1 MSVHRSLARFYGSFR
16 EITGSAHVGAAHEW
30 GNLALMTSADITV
43 LPTDEVCRLLGIE
56 ERRLKQLIRDRVLI
70 EARGDDGVRGVPQEV
85 LVKGANGW
93 EPLPFLQGTLTLL
106 ADDGFTA
113 EESLAWLY
121 AEQDELG
128 ERPIDALT
136 SGRHHRVN
144 RIASTIAF

>member
-1 MSVHRSLARFYGSFR
+1 MS
-16 EITGSAHVGAAHEW
+16 VGAAHEW

-113 EESLAWLY
+113 EEAAAWLY
-121 AEQDELG
+121 TVQDELG

-144 RIASTIAF
+144 RIASTLAF

>member
-1 MSVHRSLARFYGSFR
+1 MS
-16 EITGSAHVGAAHEW
+16 VGAAYEW

-128 ERPIDALT
+128 DRPIDALT

-144 RIASTIAF
+144 RIASTLAF

>member
-1 MSVHRSLARFYGSFR
+1 MGSVS
-16 EITGSAHVGAAHEW
+16 VGAPPQW

-70 EARGDDGVRGVPQEV
+70 EARADNGARGDPRDV

-144 RIASTIAF
+144 RIASTLAF

>member
-1 MSVHRSLARFYGSFR
+1 MS
-16 EITGSAHVGAAHEW
+16 VGAAHEW

-43 LPTDEVCRLLGIE
+43 LPTDEVCHLLGIE

-144 RIASTIAF
+144 RIASTLAF

>member
-1 MSVHRSLARFYGSFR
+1 
-16 EITGSAHVGAAHEW
+16 
-30 GNLALMTSADITV
+30 MTSVDITV
-43 LPTDEVCRLLGIE
+43 LSTEEVCRLLGME

-113 EESLAWLY
+113 EEAAAWLY
-121 AEQDELG
+121 TVQDELG

-144 RIASTIAF
+144 RIASTLAF

>member
-1 MSVHRSLARFYGSFR
+1 MGSVS
-16 EITGSAHVGAAHEW
+16 VGAPPQW

-70 EARGDDGVRGVPQEV
+70 EARGEGGVRGVPQEV

-144 RIASTIAF
+144 RIASTLAF

>member
-1 MSVHRSLARFYGSFR
+1 MS
-16 EITGSAHVGAAHEW
+16 VGAAHEW

-136 SGRHHRVN
+136 SGRHHRVT
-144 RIASTIAF
+144 RIASTLAF

>member
-1 MSVHRSLARFYGSFR
+1 MS
-16 EITGSAHVGAAHEW
+16 VGAAYEW

-144 RIASTIAF
+144 RIASTLAF

>member
-1 MSVHRSLARFYGSFR
+1 
-16 EITGSAHVGAAHEW
+16 
-30 GNLALMTSADITV
+30 MTSADITV
-43 LPTDEVCRLLGIE
+43 LPIDEVCRLLGIE

-70 EARGDDGVRGVPQEV
+70 EARGAGGVRGVPQEV

-113 EESLAWLY
+113 QESLAWLY
-121 AEQDELG
+121 TMEDELG
-128 ERPIDALT
+128 ERPIDALI

-144 RIASTIAF
+144 RIASTLAF

>member
-1 MSVHRSLARFYGSFR
+1 
-16 EITGSAHVGAAHEW
+16 
-30 GNLALMTSADITV
+30 MTSVDITV
-43 LPTDEVCRLLGIE
+43 LSTEEVCRLLGIE

-113 EESLAWLY
+113 EEAAGRAPDRCADVGPSSPCESNRLDAGLLRLVLLFRPAW
-121 AEQDELG
+121 
-128 ERPIDALT
+128 R
-136 SGRHHRVN
+136 SRS
-144 RIASTIAF
+144 STVRAA

>member
-1 MSVHRSLARFYGSFR
+1 
-16 EITGSAHVGAAHEW
+16 
-30 GNLALMTSADITV
+30 MTSVDITV

-56 ERRLKQLIRDRVLI
+56 ERRLKQLIRDRALI
-70 EARGDDGVRGVPQEV
+70 EACDGSGARGVPQDV
-85 LVKGANGW
+85 IVKGDNGW

-113 EESLAWLY
+113 EEAVAWLY
-121 AEQDELG
+121 TVQDELG

-144 RIASTIAF
+144 RIASTLAF

>member
-1 MSVHRSLARFYGSFR
+1 MS
-16 EITGSAHVGAAHEW
+16 VGAAHEW

-43 LPTDEVCRLLGIE
+43 LPTEEVCRLLGIE

-144 RIASTIAF
+144 RIASTLAF

>member
-1 MSVHRSLARFYGSFR
+1 MSVGVPYK
-16 EITGSAHVGAAHEW
+16 W

-70 EARGDDGVRGVPQEV
+70 EARGDDGVRGVPQDV

-93 EPLPFLQGTLTLL
+93 EPLPFLRGTLTLL

-144 RIASTIAF
+144 RIASTLAF

>member
-1 MSVHRSLARFYGSFR
+1 MGSVS
-16 EITGSAHVGAAHEW
+16 VGAPYTW

-70 EARGDDGVRGVPQEV
+70 EARGDDGVRGVPQDV

-93 EPLPFLQGTLTLL
+93 EPLPFLRGTLTLL

-144 RIASTIAF
+144 RIASTLAF

>member
-1 MSVHRSLARFYGSFR
+1 MS
-16 EITGSAHVGAAHEW
+16 VGAAHEW

-43 LPTDEVCRLLGIE
+43 LSTEEVCRLLGIE

-113 EESLAWLY
+113 EEAAAWLY
-121 AEQDELG
+121 TVQDELG

-144 RIASTIAF
+144 RIASTLAF

>member
-1 MSVHRSLARFYGSFR
+1 MS
-16 EITGSAHVGAAHEW
+16 VGAAHEW

-121 AEQDELG
+121 AEQDVLG

-144 RIASTIAF
+144 RIASTLAF